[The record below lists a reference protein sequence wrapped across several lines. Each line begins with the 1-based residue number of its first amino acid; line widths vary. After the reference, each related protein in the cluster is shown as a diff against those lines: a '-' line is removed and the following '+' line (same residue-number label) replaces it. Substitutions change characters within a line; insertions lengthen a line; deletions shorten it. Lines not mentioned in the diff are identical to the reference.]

1 MISFKFRRYPED
13 IILMAVRWKL
23 AYPLSYSAIEELM
36 DERGVQIDHSSVQRW
51 VSTYAQ
57 QLDQSFRSRKKP
69 VGSSWRMDETYIKFN
84 GKWVYLYRA
93 VDKAGATVD
102 FMLSEKSDRKAAIRF
117 FEKSISSSGLPE
129 KITIDKS
136 GANTA
141 ACHRLNML
149 LFLSGIYCLFI
160 EVRRIKCFN
169 NIVEQDHRFIKRIT
183 KYTKGFKSFASA
195 EATIAGIELHHML
208 KKDKWKIPAIKQ
220 LGGSF
225 MTSQHNC
232 IQRLLRMRD

>member
-1 MISFKFRRYPED
+1 
-13 IILMAVRWKL
+13 
-23 AYPLSYSAIEELM
+23 
-36 DERGVQIDHSSVQRW
+36 
-51 VSTYAQ
+51 
-57 QLDQSFRSRKKP
+57 
-69 VGSSWRMDETYIKFN
+69 MDETYIKVN

-93 VDKAGATVD
+93 VDKDGATVD
-102 FMLSEKSDRKAAIRF
+102 FMLSEKRDRKAVMKF
-117 FEKSISSSGLPE
+117 FEKSIGSSGLPE

-160 EVRRIKCFN
+160 EVRRIKYLN

-183 KYTKGFKSFASA
+183 KYTKGFKSFDSA

-208 KKDKWKIPAIKQ
+208 KKGQMEIVGNQPVWRQFYDLAA
-220 LGGSF
+220 
-225 MTSQHNC
+225 
-232 IQRLLRMRD
+232 